1 MDVVG
6 ERGGVVVVDG
16 MGEVGCAVEDEVDV
30 VVAFTVAVAVAVD
43 EPSVFLPSL
52 DPPLVISV
60 IAVAY
65 LAGQS
70 STYVV
75 SPPSSTPTAALP
87 VGNSRYT
94 PPCPSER
101 TKIVTVTVSLAVLVD
116 A

>member
-1 MDVVG
+1 MDVVC
-6 ERGGVVVVDG
+6 ELSGVVVVDEKD
-16 MGEVGCAVEDEVDV
+16 EVSCAVEVEMDV
-30 VVAFTVAVAVAVD
+30 VVAFTVAVD
-43 EPSVFLPSL
+43 EASVFLSSL

-101 TKIVTVTVSLAVLVD
+101 TKIVTVTVSFVVLVD

>member
-6 ERGGVVVVDG
+6 ERGGVVVVDE

-30 VVAFTVAVAVAVD
+30 VVAFTVVD

-52 DPPLVISV
+52 DSPLVISG

-75 SPPSSTPTAALP
+75 SPPSSTPTVALP

-101 TKIVTVTVSLAVLVD
+101 TKIVTVTVSLVVLVD
-116 A
+116 V

>member
-1 MDVVG
+1 MVG
-6 ERGGVVVVDG
+6 ELSGVVVVDE
-16 MGEVGCAVEDEVDV
+16 MGEVGCAVEVEADV
-30 VVAFTVAVAVAVD
+30 VVAFTVAVD
-43 EPSVFLPSL
+43 EPSVLLPSL
-52 DPPLVISV
+52 DPPLVTSV

-94 PPCPSER
+94 PPSPSER
-101 TKIVTVTVSLAVLVD
+101 TKIVTVTVSFVVLVD

>member
-6 ERGGVVVVDG
+6 GRGGVVVVDE
-16 MGEVGCAVEDEVDV
+16 MGEAGCAVEVEVDV
-30 VVAFTVAVAVAVD
+30 VVAFTVVD
-43 EPSVFLPSL
+43 EPSVFLPWL
-52 DPPLVISV
+52 DSPLGISG

-75 SPPSSTPTAALP
+75 SPPSCTPTAALP

-101 TKIVTVTVSLAVLVD
+101 TKIVTVTVSFVVLVD
-116 A
+116 V

>member
-6 ERGGVVVVDG
+6 ELSGVVVVDETG
-16 MGEVGCAVEDEVDV
+16 DVGCAVEDEVDV
-30 VVAFTVAVAVAVD
+30 VVAFTVVD

-52 DPPLVISV
+52 DPPLVMSV

-87 VGNSRYT
+87 VGNLRYT

-101 TKIVTVTVSLAVLVD
+101 TKIVTVTVPLVALVD
-116 A
+116 V

>member
-1 MDVVG
+1 MDVAG
-6 ERGGVVVVDG
+6 ELSRVVVVDG
-16 MGEVGCAVEDEVDV
+16 MGEVSCAVEDEVDV
-30 VVAFTVAVAVAVD
+30 VVAFTVAVD
-43 EPSVFLPSL
+43 GPSASLPSL

-75 SPPSSTPTAALP
+75 SPPSSAPTAALP

-94 PPCPSER
+94 PPSPSER
-101 TKIVTVTVSLAVLVD
+101 TKIVTVTVSFVVLVD

>member
-6 ERGGVVVVDG
+6 ELSGVVVVDE

-30 VVAFTVAVAVAVD
+30 VVGFTVAVAVD
-43 EPSVFLPSL
+43 GPSVFLPSL
-52 DPPLVISV
+52 DSPLVISV

-75 SPPSSTPTAALP
+75 SPPSSAPTAALP

-94 PPCPSER
+94 PPCPSKR
-101 TKIVTVTVSLAVLVD
+101 TKIVTVTVSLVVLVD
-116 A
+116 V